1 MSYFKQIVTNAI
13 ITNWEAATKEH
24 EEKLNNYVKYGMTL
38 TNAAYEK
45 VVPEYR
51 PSVVKREIKNQSSY
65 TITRAGD
72 SMLILGTVLCCEDEA
87 YDEKGEA

>member
-13 ITNWEAATKEH
+13 ITNWEVATKEH

-51 PSVVKREIKNQSSY
+51 PPVVKREVENQSSY
-65 TITRAGD
+65 TIIRAGD
-72 SMLILGTVLCCEDEA
+72 PTLVIVTVLCCEDGA
-87 YDEKGEA
+87 YEEKGEA